1 LPSIRPSA
9 LRCPPPFATPLCCP
23 TKKAALGAELV
34 GFAARGRVHH
44 RAREFL
50 PGGEMLEVLDP
61 AASLLLELLHAA
73 ALAALAACAPEPTAG
88 WACADLVSRLG
99 APLAD
104 LEALVAAV
112 VAAGGGGALPALF
125 ELPRAACQALAAC
138 APEPTAGWACADLV
152 SRLGAPLADLE
163 ALVAAVVAAGGGGAL
178 PALFELPRRRSRPSR
193 PRRARACA
201 SRPSL

>member
-1 LPSIRPSA
+1 LPGSIVFVRLYIKSLAGQPSA
-9 LRCPPPFATPLCCP
+9 LPR
-23 TKKAALGAELV
+23 AAGSTT
-34 GFAARGRVHH
+34 
-44 RAREFL
+44 AREFL

-112 VAAGGGGALPALF
+112 VEAGLRML
-125 ELPRAACQALAAC
+125 ETSRAGRCHYY
-138 APEPTAGWACADLV
+138 TTVRSAGPSAYMKINTFLVTHLDLLT
-152 SRLGAPLADLE
+152 SNIQFRTP
-163 ALVAAVVAAGGGGAL
+163 
-178 PALFELPRRRSRPSR
+178 
-193 PRRARACA
+193 
-201 SRPSL
+201 

>member
-1 LPSIRPSA
+1 LAGQPSA
-9 LRCPPPFATPLCCP
+9 LPG
-23 TKKAALGAELV
+23 AAGSTT
-34 GFAARGRVHH
+34 
-44 RAREFL
+44 AREFL

-125 ELPRAACQALAAC
+125 ELPR
-138 APEPTAGWACADLV
+138 
-152 SRLGAPLADLE
+152 
-163 ALVAAVVAAGGGGAL
+163 
-178 PALFELPRRRSRPSR
+178 RRSRPSR

>member
-1 LPSIRPSA
+1 
-9 LRCPPPFATPLCCP
+9 
-23 TKKAALGAELV
+23 
-34 GFAARGRVHH
+34 
-44 RAREFL
+44 
-50 PGGEMLEVLDP
+50 
-61 AASLLLELLHAA
+61 
-73 ALAALAACAPEPTAG
+73 
-88 WACADLVSRLG
+88 LG

-178 PALFELPRRRSRPSR
+178 PALFELPRAACQAIAAAAGAGALRVVSPICV
-193 PRRARACA
+193 ARALC
-201 SRPSL
+201 SLGLLRDSQFIIHFSVVVLPVVLSTV

>member
-1 LPSIRPSA
+1 MKDIDVD
-9 LRCPPPFATPLCCP
+9 T
-23 TKKAALGAELV
+23 AAW
-34 GFAARGRVHH
+34 ARR
-44 RAREFL
+44 
-50 PGGEMLEVLDP
+50 
-61 AASLLLELLHAA
+61 
-73 ALAALAACAPEPTAG
+73 
-88 WACADLVSRLG
+88 
-99 APLAD
+99 
-104 LEALVAAV
+104 
-112 VAAGGGGALPALF
+112 
-125 ELPRAACQALAAC
+125 PRAACQALAAC